1 MRRHKKDRGQ
11 PVNLNSYYFVH
22 LEIECHKVMD
32 LGILMDSSFSIS
44 PSLWEVEKS
53 IVVTLM
59 DKLDIHPLGT
69 HMSVM
74 TFNTAVDFPVPFN
87 GYKDRVE
94 LKRKVA
100 ELPYHTGWSRIDL
113 GLTAVKN
120 QMYVPQAGVRNLKEV
135 PRVLVILTNGN
146 TDGMLC

>member
-1 MRRHKKDRGQ
+1 
-11 PVNLNSYYFVH
+11 
-22 LEIECHKVMD
+22 MD
-32 LGILMDSSFSIS
+32 LGILMDSSYGIS
-44 PSLWEVEKS
+44 PSLWEEEKS

-59 DKLDIHPLGT
+59 DKLDINSLGT

-74 TFNTAVDFPVPFN
+74 IFNTAIDFPIPFN
-87 GYKDRVE
+87 GYKDNVE

-120 QMYVPQAGVRNLKEV
+120 QMFVPQAGVRNLREV
-135 PRVLVILTNGN
+135 PRVLVILSNGK
-146 TDGMLC
+146 TDGMLN